1 MTKLVLARVT
11 SKNGL
16 FINSALH
23 QAGELVRVDLDAL
36 GIGSLDESDS
46 LEAVKEG
53 DPQPISTAA
62 IASVAPR
69 APGADMPQGLPGGTV
84 AGSTGR
90 FLQPTGDG
98 ENAGSIE
105 IRPDTTEAELEA
117 EPPVRRD
124 TDIEPVDDDPKPAPK
139 PAAKAK

>member
-1 MTKLVLARVT
+1 MTKMVLARVT
-11 SKNGL
+11 SKFGL

-23 QAGELVRVDLDAL
+23 QPGELVRVDLDEL
-36 GIGSLDESDS
+36 GIDSLDDSES
-46 LEAVKEG
+46 LEEVKEG
-53 DPQPISTAA
+53 DEQPISTAA

-84 AGSTGR
+84 QGSTGR
-90 FLQPTGDG
+90 FLQPNAAG
-98 ENAGSIE
+98 ENAGSTE

-124 TDIEPVDDDPKPAPK
+124 TDIKPVDDAAAGKPAG
-139 PAAKAK
+139 KAK

>member
-1 MTKLVLARVT
+1 MSKFVLARVT

-23 QAGELVRVDLDAL
+23 QPGELVRVDLDEL
-36 GIGSLDESDS
+36 GIDSLEGSKS

-53 DPQPISTAA
+53 DEQPISTAA

-69 APGADMPQGLPGGTV
+69 APGADMPQGIPSGTRQ
-84 AGSTGR
+84 GSTGR
-90 FLQPTGDG
+90 FLQPTTGG

-105 IRPDTTEAELEA
+105 VRPDTTEAELEA

-124 TDIEPVDDDPKPAPK
+124 TDIKPADGDK
-139 PAAKAK
+139 PAAEPKTPAKK

>member
-23 QAGELVRVDLDAL
+23 QPGELVRVDLDEL
-36 GIGSLDESDS
+36 GIASLDESKS

-53 DPQPISTAA
+53 DEQPISTAA

-69 APGADMPQGLPGGTV
+69 APGADMPQGIPPGTRQ
-84 AGSTGR
+84 GSTGR
-90 FLQPTGDG
+90 FLQPTTGG

-105 IRPDTTEAELEA
+105 LRPDTTEDELEA

-124 TDIEPVDDDPKPAPK
+124 TDIEPVKDEAEKPAPK
-139 PAAKAK
+139 PAAKK